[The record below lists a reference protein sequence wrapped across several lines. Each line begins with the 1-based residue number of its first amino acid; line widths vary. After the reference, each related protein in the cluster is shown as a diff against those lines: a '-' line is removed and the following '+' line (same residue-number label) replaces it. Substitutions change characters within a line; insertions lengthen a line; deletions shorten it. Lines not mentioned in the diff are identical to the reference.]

1 MSFVQQFK
9 GFVPLRCSPLGHFSE
24 HALEQVLRSFD
35 TRVRPTTRSYEIY
48 LDTRCKPFIGEVETV
63 MDYSTEEEELK
74 IIAVPYKPGGHCATV
89 PTDFVPIIEALE
101 SLHGLGY
108 VHGDIRAFNTVF
120 GEQGGLID
128 FDLGGKAGIKV
139 YPQGYENTLPDGI
152 RISGRAGN
160 DNVKTLQFH
169 HDWHALGQLM
179 FTGAAGE
186 CCCRRICKKFGILQL
201 LDEHRTQSNSSR
213 YQRIER

>member
-1 MSFVQQFK
+1 
-9 GFVPLRCSPLGHFSE
+9 
-24 HALEQVLRSFD
+24 
-35 TRVRPTTRSYEIY
+35 
-48 LDTRCKPFIGEVETV
+48 

-74 IIAVPYKPGGHCATV
+74 IIAVPYKPGGHCATM
-89 PTDFVPIIEALE
+89 PTDFVPIIDALE

-128 FDLGGKAGIKV
+128 FDLGGKAGIKA
-139 YPQGYENTLPDGI
+139 YPAGYEDTLPDGI

-179 FTGAAGE
+179 FTVHEVEPPENVAAE
-186 CCCRRICKKFGILQL
+186 EFVKNLEFFNYW
-201 LDEHRTQSNSSR
+201 TN
-213 YQRIER
+213 IERSPTPQDIKELKDKLKELGYHGWSVHPRSINFRKMLEDVVADGASTCVGTTTGTPPKRLEG